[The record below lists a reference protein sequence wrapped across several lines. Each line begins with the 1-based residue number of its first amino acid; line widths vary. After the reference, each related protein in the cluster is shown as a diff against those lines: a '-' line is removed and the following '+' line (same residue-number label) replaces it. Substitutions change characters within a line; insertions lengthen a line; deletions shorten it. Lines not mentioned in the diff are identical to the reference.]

1 MFTSTVIWK
10 QRLLC
15 GNQILRYFQ
24 NNKCYD
30 VERDY
35 FEKHQQSCTK
45 FMKNT
50 DLKTGNLSRIALSNI
65 WLLVQINLFSDVLGF
80 TTLKIWNKTNYL
92 SQNYDSSKLLFYFTD
107 FYEGQPNKTTCYFIS
122 TTFMKASQIKHR
134 IK

>member
-24 NNKCYD
+24 NYKCYD
-30 VERDY
+30 VEQDY
-35 FEKHQQSCTK
+35 FEKHQQSCAK

-50 DLKTGNLSRIALSNI
+50 DLKTGNLSQIALSNI

-80 TTLKIWNKTNYL
+80 TTQKIWNKTNYL
-92 SQNYDSSKLLFYFTD
+92 SQNYDSSNLLFYFTD